1 MHIHIYGGHMKRLE
15 YLFKALADPTRLRIV
30 NLLLQG
36 GACVCDLGSVLDLS
50 QPLIS
55 RHLAYLRSCGLVQD
69 HREGIRVRYALVL
82 QEDLSATLEKFLR
95 MAFLTDPVF
104 QEDIQ
109 RWRLRRASVLN
120 AEREVPD
127 NLVLIGETP

>member
-1 MHIHIYGGHMKRLE
+1 MKRLD

-30 NLLLQG
+30 NLLLQDG
-36 GACVCDLGSVLDLS
+36 SCVCDLGSALDLS

-69 HREGIRVRYALVL
+69 HREGMRVRYTLVL
-82 QEDLSATLEKFLR
+82 QKDLGDALEKFLR
-95 MAFLTDPVF
+95 KAFLTDSVF

-127 NLVLIGETP
+127 NAVLIGETP

>member
-1 MHIHIYGGHMKRLE
+1 MKRLD

-30 NLLLQG
+30 NLLIQDG
-36 GACVCDLGSVLDLS
+36 SCVCDLGSTLDLS

-69 HREGIRVRYALVL
+69 HREGMRVRYTLVL
-82 QEDLSATLEKFLR
+82 QEELGDALEKFLR
-95 MAFLTDPVF
+95 KAFLIEPVF
-104 QEDIQ
+104 QEDIEK
-109 RWRLRRASVLN
+109 WRLRRASVLS

-127 NLVLIGETP
+127 NLVPVGGTL